1 MGSLAT
7 FISTGAPQVW
17 IKPMEFSHSIAR
29 EAVMPDERLFE
40 QVYKKYFKDLLSYA
54 CAIVKDD
61 AKAEGIV
68 QNVFLKI
75 WEKGNTLENLPNPA
89 PYLYRSV
96 HNMALNQL
104 KHKKVKQAYDAY
116 AVRLPMHDNAM
127 GAAGKVQLSEL
138 QLKLNH
144 ALESLPEQCRNIFQM
159 SRFGEMKYAEIADT
173 LGISVKTVEA
183 QMGKALRIMREK
195 LAEYLPILLLTIL
208 YLP

>member
-29 EAVMPDERLFE
+29 EAVIPDERLFE

-54 CAIVKDD
+54 CAIVKDE
-61 AKAEGIV
+61 AKAEGVV

-75 WEKGNTLENLPNPA
+75 WEKGDTLENLPNPA

-104 KHKKVKQAYDAY
+104 KHNKVKQAYDAY

-127 GAAGKVQLSEL
+127 GAAGKIQLSEL

-159 SRFGEMKYAEIADT
+159 SRFSEMKYAEIADT

-195 LAEYLPILLLTIL
+195 LADYLPILLLTIL

>member
-1 MGSLAT
+1 MGSFAT

-17 IKPMEFSHSIAR
+17 IKPMEFSHSIANVA
-29 EAVMPDERLFE
+29 AVPDERLFE

-75 WEKGNTLENLPNPA
+75 WEKGDTLEKLPNPA

-104 KHKKVKQAYDAY
+104 KHQKVKQAYDAY
-116 AVRLPMHDNAM
+116 AVRLPMHDNDMA
-127 GAAGKVQLSEL
+127 AAGKIQLSEL
-138 QLKLNH
+138 QLKLNK
-144 ALESLPEQCRNIFQM
+144 ALEGLPEQCRNIFQM

-173 LGISVKTVEA
+173 LGISIKTVEA

-195 LAEYLPILLLTIL
+195 LAEYLPVLLLTIL